1 MEENSN
7 SEEKL
12 HSAGAENNSN
22 QKESTS
28 KGNPD
33 NTENQK
39 GDSSDSG
46 YNEKIEGD
54 PTKIKVNL
62 NVSENVSG
70 LLAFFKRTVSF
81 RDGVKKRETIQNI
94 KRDIVF
100 QGHNVWILVCSMVVA
115 SIGLNMDSPAVVI
128 GAMLISPL
136 MSPILGVGLGVAT
149 VDLKLIYASLKNFG
163 VMIAISLLAS
173 YLYFLISPVDTP
185 TNELLGRVKPNAFD
199 VPIAFF
205 GGLAGIIAASRGG
218 TSNVVPGV
226 AIATALMPP
235 LCTTGYGLATGHW
248 DYALGAFY
256 LFLLN
261 CLFICLSTILTLR
274 YLKFPVREYVDQK
287 VEKKAKLY
295 MYIFLGVIV
304 VPAVLLSV
312 SAIKESKFNAD
323 VEAFIENVVKA
334 DPNIEINY
342 RSTYDSEQ
350 SKLFIQVLNDEVLVT
365 DAVQEQ
371 WRVQMEQYSLEDV
384 KLAVKTNDIDK
395 QIEAKLKDAKL
406 FDNGSNEGYKIINK
420 KESEISKL
428 REELSEANEKAANAL
443 IEDQNVNDLKKYVRK
458 EIKDDVTL
466 FSNDKSVLIQLR
478 NIQIDS
484 VEQQRLET
492 KIAAFMEGKKMTQER
507 VFIIPAN

>member
-1 MEENSN
+1 MEENTN
-7 SEEKL
+7 PEEDQKNKENL
-12 HSAGAENNSN
+12 NQEGAN
-22 QKESTS
+22 Q
-28 KGNPD
+28 
-33 NTENQK
+33 
-39 GDSSDSG
+39 DSSF
-46 YNEKIEGD
+46 NEKIEGD

-70 LLAFFKRTVSF
+70 LVAFFKKTISF
-81 RDGVKKRETIQNI
+81 RDGVKKRETITNI

-149 VDLKLIYASLKNFG
+149 VDLKLIYSSLKNFG

-185 TNELLGRVKPNAFD
+185 TDELLGRVKPNAFD

-261 CLFICLSTILTLR
+261 CLFICLATIITLR
-274 YLKFPVREYVDQK
+274 YLKFPVREYVDER

-304 VPAVLLSV
+304 VPAIFLSV
-312 SAIKESKFNAD
+312 TAIREGKFNSD
-323 VEAFIENVVKA
+323 VEAFIAEVVKA
-334 DPNIEINY
+334 DPDIEVDY
-342 RSTYDSEQ
+342 RSHYDSEQ
-350 SKLFIQVLNDEVLVT
+350 SRLFVQVLNDEVLVT
-365 DAVQEQ
+365 DEVKLQ
-371 WRVQMEQYSLEDV
+371 WERQMEKFDLEDV
-384 KLAVKTNDIDK
+384 SLKVKTNDIDK

-406 FDNGSNEGYKIINK
+406 FDNGSNEGYKIINQ
-420 KESEISKL
+420 KESEIKKL
-428 REELSEANEKAANAL
+428 EEKLKDANSKAADAM
-443 IEDQNVNDLKKYVRK
+443 IASQSETDLLKFVKKQINGQEV
-458 EIKDDVTL
+458 EL
-466 FSNDKSVLIQLR
+466 FANQKAVLIQL
-478 NIQIDS
+478 NNPILDS
-484 VEQQRLET
+484 NFVSGLQT
-492 KIAAFMEGKKMTQER
+492 KVKAFMEGKEMTQTE
-507 VFIIPAN
+507 VKVVSAN